1 MKTPIQYNL
10 IRSKRKTISVEITES
25 GEVQVRAP
33 RWSPRLEIEAFLLS
47 NEAWIREQQAKMTIN
62 YIESAWTPKLTGEE
76 LKALKKTARID
87 ILSRIEKWVPVVAP
101 NSAWAPQ
108 QLSFL
113 ETLGIKTQKPPRLT
127 IGKQKTLWGSCTPE
141 GNLSFNCL
149 LMLAP
154 EDVRD
159 YVVVHELCHLTHLDH
174 SRAFWNAVERALPN
188 YRVQKKWLKENGHTL
203 LARLS
208 K

>member
-10 IRSKRKTISVEITES
+10 IRSKRKTISVEISES
-25 GEVQVRAP
+25 GDVQVRAP
-33 RWSPRLEIEAFLLS
+33 RWSPKWEIDAFLLS
-47 NEAWIREQQAKMTIN
+47 HEEWIRDQQAKMAIN
-62 YIESAWTPKLTGEE
+62 YIENAWTPKLTDEE
-76 LKALKKTARID
+76 IKSLKASARAD
-87 ILSRIEKWVPVVAP
+87 ILSRIEKWAPIVAP
-101 NSAWAPQ
+101 DSAWAPK

-113 ETLGIKTQKPPRLT
+113 DKVPRLT

-174 SRAFWNAVERALPN
+174 SRAFWRAVERALPD
-188 YRVQKKWLKENGHTL
+188 YRVQKKWLKENGRTL
-203 LARLS
+203 LARLI
-208 K
+208 